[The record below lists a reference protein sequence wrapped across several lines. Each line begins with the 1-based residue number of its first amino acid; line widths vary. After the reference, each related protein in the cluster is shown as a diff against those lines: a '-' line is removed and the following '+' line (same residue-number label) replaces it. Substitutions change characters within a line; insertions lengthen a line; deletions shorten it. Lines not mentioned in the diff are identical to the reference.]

1 MPRTK
6 GGGFDIQPEISLPA
20 PSGLPAH
27 SRPGAAPA
35 RSRTGSRYAALV
47 TPFRAPLSRP
57 ADFFEFWSQTM
68 QELSRVAP
76 AVGLEPAGGRDGIR
90 LQRLSF
96 TSLGGVT
103 IHGYLLRWEDR
114 EPRPLVVH
122 GHGYGG
128 QVTAQ
133 WSWARAGL
141 NVVGVDVRGWG
152 RSRAALPSPSRWGWV
167 LSGRESPERS
177 VLRGAVCDYLR
188 AAQVGR
194 RLLGGAT
201 TRTVLEGTSL
211 AGGLAL
217 MAEAL
222 AGVADLLAI
231 AVPSF
236 GWAEGRRLLASSGS
250 AAEIN
255 RYLERRPEHAAED
268 LMVVLRYFDP
278 VNFAGQVVCPTLIG
292 VGQVDPVVPAPTVLA
307 IADRLGGPHEVLR
320 FPVSHSDGPEE
331 DHWSAFERRWLELAR
346 NGVGD
351 GFGR

>member
-1 MPRTK
+1 V
-6 GGGFDIQPEISLPA
+6 
-20 PSGLPAH
+20 
-27 SRPGAAPA
+27 
-35 RSRTGSRYAALV
+35 TG
-47 TPFRAPLSRP
+47 FRAPLSRP
-57 ADFFEFWSQTM
+57 ADFFEFWSRTM
-68 QELSRVAP
+68 EELRRVPP
-76 AVGLEPAGGRDGIR
+76 AVGLEEAGGGDGVR

-96 TSLGGVT
+96 ASLGGVV
-103 IHGYLLRWEDR
+103 IHGYLLAWRDGA
-114 EPRPLVVH
+114 PRPLVVH

-128 QVTAQ
+128 QVTPR
-133 WSWARAGL
+133 WPWAHAGV

-152 RSRAALPSPSRWGWV
+152 RSGAALPLPSPWGWV

-194 RLLGGAT
+194 RLLGDVT
-201 TRTVLEGTSL
+201 SRTVLEGTSL

-222 AGVADLLAI
+222 AGVADLLAV

-255 RYLERRPEHAAED
+255 RYLERRPEPAAED

-278 VNFAGQVVCPTLIG
+278 VNFAGQVVCPTLVG
-292 VGQVDPVVPAPTVLA
+292 VGLVDRVVPAATVLA

-320 FPVSHSDGPEE
+320 FPVSHSDDPDENR
-331 DHWSAFERRWLELAR
+331 WQAFERRWLELAR
-346 NGVGD
+346 TGVPD
-351 GFGR
+351 GFGH

>member
-1 MPRTK
+1 
-6 GGGFDIQPEISLPA
+6 
-20 PSGLPAH
+20 
-27 SRPGAAPA
+27 
-35 RSRTGSRYAALV
+35 V
-47 TPFRAPLSRP
+47 TAFRAPLSRP
-57 ADFFEFWSQTM
+57 ADFFGFWSQTM
-68 QELSRVAP
+68 QELSWVAP

-96 TSLGGVT
+96 VSLGGVA

-128 QVTAQ
+128 QVRPQ

-152 RSRAALPSPSRWGWV
+152 RSRAALPSPSPWGWV

-188 AAQVGR
+188 AVQVGR

-292 VGQVDPVVPAPTVLA
+292 VGLVDPVVPAPTVLA
-307 IADRLGGPHEVLR
+307 IADRLGGPVEVLR
-320 FPVSHSDGPEE
+320 FPVSHSGGSEE

>member
-1 MPRTK
+1 
-6 GGGFDIQPEISLPA
+6 
-20 PSGLPAH
+20 
-27 SRPGAAPA
+27 
-35 RSRTGSRYAALV
+35 LV
-47 TPFRAPLSRP
+47 SPFSAPLSRP
-57 ADFFEFWSQTM
+57 ADFFGFWSQTLA
-68 QELSRVAP
+68 ELARVAP
-76 AVGLEPAGGRDGIR
+76 AVVLEPVGGRDGIW

-128 QVTAQ
+128 QVTPR

-188 AAQVGR
+188 AVQVGR
-194 RLLGGAT
+194 QLLGGAT

-292 VGQVDPVVPAPTVLA
+292 VGLVDPVVPAPTVLA
-307 IADRLGGPHEVLR
+307 IADHLGGPHEVLR

-346 NGVGD
+346 TGVPD
-351 GFGR
+351 GFGS

>member
-1 MPRTK
+1 
-6 GGGFDIQPEISLPA
+6 
-20 PSGLPAH
+20 
-27 SRPGAAPA
+27 
-35 RSRTGSRYAALV
+35 
-47 TPFRAPLSRP
+47 
-57 ADFFEFWSQTM
+57 
-68 QELSRVAP
+68 
-76 AVGLEPAGGRDGIR
+76 
-90 LQRLSF
+90 
-96 TSLGGVT
+96 
-103 IHGYLLRWEDR
+103 
-114 EPRPLVVH
+114 
-122 GHGYGG
+122 
-128 QVTAQ
+128 
-133 WSWARAGL
+133 
-141 NVVGVDVRGWG
+141 
-152 RSRAALPSPSRWGWV
+152 V

-188 AAQVGR
+188 AVQVGR
-194 RLLGGAT
+194 RLLGDAT

-222 AGVADLLAI
+222 VGVADLLAV

-278 VNFAGQVVCPTLIG
+278 VNFAGQVVCPTLLG
-292 VGQVDPVVPAPTVLA
+292 VGLVDPVVPAPTVLA
-307 IADRLGGPHEVLR
+307 IADRLGGPCEVLR
-320 FPVSHSDGPEE
+320 FPVSHSGGPEA

>member
-1 MPRTK
+1 
-6 GGGFDIQPEISLPA
+6 
-20 PSGLPAH
+20 
-27 SRPGAAPA
+27 
-35 RSRTGSRYAALV
+35 V
-47 TPFRAPLSRP
+47 TAFRAPLSRP
-57 ADFFEFWSQTM
+57 ADFFGFWSQTM
-68 QELSRVAP
+68 QELSQVAP
-76 AVGLEPAGGRDGIR
+76 AVELEPAGGRDGIR

-96 TSLGGVT
+96 ASLGGVA

-128 QVTAQ
+128 QVTPQ
-133 WSWARAGL
+133 WPWARAGL

-152 RSRAALPSPSRWGWV
+152 RSRAALPSPSPWGWV
-167 LSGRESPERS
+167 LTGCQSPERS

-188 AAQVGR
+188 AVQVGR
-194 RLLGGAT
+194 RLLSDAT
-201 TRTVLEGTSL
+201 TGTVLEGTSL

-292 VGQVDPVVPAPTVLA
+292 VGLVDPVVPAPTVLA
-307 IADRLGGPHEVLR
+307 IADRLGGPVEVLR

-346 NGVGD
+346 NGVPD
-351 GFGR
+351 RFGS

>member
-1 MPRTK
+1 MT
-6 GGGFDIQPEISLPA
+6 A
-20 PSGLPAH
+20 
-27 SRPGAAPA
+27 
-35 RSRTGSRYAALV
+35 
-47 TPFRAPLSRP
+47 FRAPLSRP
-57 ADFFEFWSQTM
+57 ADFFGFWSQTLA
-68 QELSRVAP
+68 ELARVAP
-76 AVGLEPAGGRDGIR
+76 AAGLEAAGRRAGIL

-96 TSLGGVT
+96 ASLGGVA
-103 IHGYLLRWEDR
+103 IHGYLLRWEER

-128 QVTAQ
+128 QVTPR
-133 WSWARAGL
+133 WSWVRAGL

-152 RSRAALPSPSRWGWV
+152 RSRAALSSPSRWGWV

-188 AAQVGR
+188 AVQVGR
-194 RLLGGAT
+194 QLLGDAT

-222 AGVADLLAI
+222 AGVADLLAV

-292 VGQVDPVVPAPTVLA
+292 VGMVD
-307 IADRLGGPHEVLR
+307 
-320 FPVSHSDGPEE
+320 
-331 DHWSAFERRWLELAR
+331 
-346 NGVGD
+346 
-351 GFGR
+351 